1 MLDSVQKL
9 PAWGNTY
16 FFEIF
21 LCFKQR
27 NSNLPASLPP
37 NAHPTPN
44 LAHPL
49 NTPGTA
55 FPLLL
60 RLRWGSQALCWQSP
74 QNHASQPPPSG
85 PDLSLFAS
93 LPSWRRGADTDGCGK
108 GLWTW
113 PLSSNCSRQGVCATQ
128 TPDPGSCSH
137 RGWPQR
143 KLLSMAAGWSMF
155 LSTTNGASG
164 KEPAC
169 QRRRSKM
176 GGP

>member
-60 RLRWGSQALCWQSP
+60 RLRWGPQALYWQSP
-74 QNHASQPPPSG
+74 QNSHHSCPRQAQICPCLHPSPLGEEVQTQTVVANACELGRCPLTPVARVCAPHRLQILGPPPTG
-85 PDLSLFAS
+85 DDHKAS
-93 LPSWRRGADTDGCGK
+93 CCPWLQD
-108 GLWTW
+108 
-113 PLSSNCSRQGVCATQ
+113 
-128 TPDPGSCSH
+128 
-137 RGWPQR
+137 
-143 KLLSMAAGWSMF
+143 
-155 LSTTNGASG
+155 
-164 KEPAC
+164 EAC
-169 QRRRSKM
+169 F
-176 GGP
+176 